1 VSPLQQDGKGPND
14 SEADPQAVLAL
25 DARYYRA
32 LPIDAPGYE
41 QETLSLPVASTAL
54 VGMHCWNIGCPD
66 GPAVDVDYCVGAGW
80 PQSTQAAAR
89 IMAEVIR
96 PAMDLARGIG
106 LSVCHMETDW
116 MDEQYPHIPSRRTK
130 EPAQL
135 HPHQQAMLE
144 RAHGVD
150 YMTSSPLT
158 DMRRAELVSPQDG
171 ESLFFYSD
179 QLDEYL
185 KQRGIDTLI
194 YMGFMADMCMLAAE
208 GGARHMLS
216 RGYRCILMRD
226 ATVGVETPE
235 SFPERLATRYGTH
248 IFEWSLGHGT
258 SFSQF
263 ERAIAEVEGDGNE

>member
-1 VSPLQQDGKGPND
+1 MSGTLSLG
-14 SEADPQAVLAL
+14 
-25 DARYYRA
+25 ARYYRA
-32 LPIDAPGYE
+32 LPIDDPGYE
-41 QETLSLPVASTAL
+41 EETLSLPIATTAL

-80 PQSTQAAAR
+80 PQSTQEAAR

-96 PAMDLARGIG
+96 PAMDLARGMG
-106 LSVCHMETDW
+106 LRVCHVETDW
-116 MDEQYPHIPSRRTK
+116 MDGQYPQVASRRSP
-130 EPAQL
+130 ESSGL

-150 YMTSSPLT
+150 YMTRSPLAR
-158 DMRRAELVSPQDG
+158 MRRAELVSPQD
-171 ESLFFYSD
+171 EEALFFYSD
-179 QLDEYL
+179 QLDEDL
-185 KQRGIDTLI
+185 EKRGIDTII
-194 YMGFMADMCMLAAE
+194 YTGFMADMCMLAAE
-208 GGARHMLS
+208 GGARQMLS

-235 SFPERLATRYGTH
+235 SFDERLATRYGIH

-263 ERAIAEVEGDGNE
+263 QQAVDQIGGDGP